1 MRVRA
6 HAERHADVTDV
17 TDELVDRRLDVR
29 TAPTGGTVGTMTR
42 GTLVDQVPHTDEG
55 AGRPSDNV
63 LARRAGLGDRA
74 AFEELFARL
83 FPATLRYATRLL
95 DGDERSAEDAV
106 QDAWV
111 KAWRALPD
119 FEGRSKVSTW
129 LFTIVQR
136 EVFQRRRRTRPLAV
150 DDRILEP
157 LGRDEQAGLGAARR
171 VDPEQEAEYGDL
183 WRTLTLALGELPWTQ
198 RAAWTLR
205 ELEGFSYAEIAHVLD
220 TTPTVVRGQLHRAR
234 RSLAIRMEQ
243 WR

>member
-1 MRVRA
+1 MRERCTGGSVDGVTAIEDRSPRDGTEVGPTRGRGPAPRA
-6 HAERHADVTDV
+6 GGSSDP
-17 TDELVDRRLDVR
+17 
-29 TAPTGGTVGTMTR
+29 APTGPGT
-42 GTLVDQVPHTDEG
+42 
-55 AGRPSDNV
+55 PSDNV
-63 LARRAGLGDRA
+63 LARRAGLGDRQ

-83 FPATLRYATRLL
+83 FPSTLRYATRLL
-95 DGDERSAEDAV
+95 DGDERAAEDAV

-119 FEGRSKVSTW
+119 FEGRSKVRTW

-136 EVFQRRRRTRPLAV
+136 EVYERRRRTRPLAV

-157 LGRDEQAGLGAARR
+157 LARGGEASVGAARQQH
-171 VDPEQEAEYGDL
+171 PEQEAEYDDL
-183 WRTLTLALGELPWTQ
+183 WRTLALALGELPWTQ

-205 ELEGFSYAEIAHVLD
+205 ELEGLSYAEIARVLD

>member
-1 MRVRA
+1 MRGHPTSGSVATVTATRDRKPGGDLT
-6 HAERHADVTDV
+6 RHAP
-17 TDELVDRRLDVR
+17 DESD
-29 TAPTGGTVGTMTR
+29 TSA
-42 GTLVDQVPHTDEG
+42 
-55 AGRPSDNV
+55 RPSDDA
-63 LARRAGLGDRA
+63 LARRAALGDRQ
-74 AFEELFARL
+74 AFEELFSRL
-83 FPATLRYATRLL
+83 FPSTLRYATRLL
-95 DGDERSAEDAV
+95 DGDDRAAEDAV
-106 QDAWV
+106 QDAWI

-119 FEGRSKVSTW
+119 FEGRAKVRTW

-136 EVFQRRRRTRPLAV
+136 ETYERRRRSRPLAV

-157 LGRDEQAGLGAARR
+157 LARGGEAVVGASQHLP
-171 VDPEQEAEYGDL
+171 PEQEAELDDL

-205 ELEGFSYAEIAHVLD
+205 ELEGLSYAEIAHVIG

>member
-1 MRVRA
+1 MPVTATEDRDPHRDAAPRARVA
-6 HAERHADVTDV
+6 P
-17 TDELVDRRLDVR
+17 DE
-29 TAPTGGTVGTMTR
+29 A
-42 GTLVDQVPHTDEG
+42 
-55 AGRPSDNV
+55 ASPSDNV
-63 LARRAGLGDRA
+63 LARRAGLGDRQ
-74 AFEELFARL
+74 AFEDLFSRL
-83 FPATLRYATRLL
+83 FPSTLRYATRLL
-95 DGDERSAEDAV
+95 DGDERAAEDAV

-119 FEGRSKVSTW
+119 FEGRSKVRTW

-136 EVFQRRRRTRPLAV
+136 EVYERRRRTRPLAV

-157 LGRDEQAGLGAARR
+157 LARGGEASVGASRN
-171 VDPEQEAEYGDL
+171 VHPEQEAEYDDL

-205 ELEGFSYAEIAHVLD
+205 ELEGLSYAEIARVLD

>member
-1 MRVRA
+1 M
-6 HAERHADVTDV
+6 HAVTPHEDPSGPSS
-17 TDELVDRRLDVR
+17 TRSARQGEPS
-29 TAPTGGTVGTMTR
+29 APLGPSV
-42 GTLVDQVPHTDEG
+42 
-55 AGRPSDNV
+55 SDNV

-74 AFEELFARL
+74 AFEELFSRL

-95 DGDERSAEDAV
+95 DGDERTAEDAV

-119 FEGRSKVSTW
+119 FEGRSKVQTW

-136 EVFQRRRRTRPLAV
+136 EAYERRRRVRPLAV

-157 LGRDEQAGLGAARR
+157 LSRGGEASLGSARR
-171 VDPEQEAEYGDL
+171 TDPESEAMYGDL
-183 WRTLTLALGELPWTQ
+183 WRTLSLALGELPWTQ

-205 ELEGFSYAEIAHVLD
+205 ELEGFSYAEIASILD

-234 RSLAIRMEQ
+234 RTLAIRMEQ